1 MDNEQHIVVVL
12 DDHQHQ
18 ITLFQSDALV
28 EPDDPVLPVKSFPFD
43 PITFVWTLQKFYDKI
58 GQKNS

>member
-28 EPDDPVLPVKSFPFD
+28 EPDDPVLPV
-43 PITFVWTLQKFYDKI
+43 
-58 GQKNS
+58 